1 MATER
6 QVRQVLTL
14 RATGRSSCSIAEELG
29 LTYSTAIAISNG
41 KNYRHMAPEMPRFKY
56 GKPYM
61 VSSSP
66 EPADLEQRRE
76 QAVVHV
82 LSSLGMS
89 WSEIAISC
97 PFPMSREYARKI
109 AYGRMHVKIAPHMER
124 MRDNRLEVTAACSGC
139 RFYREGRPGLP
150 CDLEI
155 PELNPKRC
163 GSFFPNINH
172 ASDSIC

>member
-29 LTYSTAIAISNG
+29 LPYSTTIAISNG
-41 KNYRHMAPEMPRFKY
+41 THNRHMAPEMPRFKY
-56 GKPYM
+56 GKPYI

-66 EPADLEQRRE
+66 KPADLEQRRE
-76 QAVVHV
+76 RAVVHV

-89 WSEIAISC
+89 WREIAISC
-97 PFPMSREYARKI
+97 PFPMSKEYARKI

-124 MRDNRLEVTAACSGC
+124 MPDDRLAVTAACSGC
-139 RFYREGRPGLP
+139 RFYRESKPDLP

-163 GSFFPNINH
+163 GSFFP
-172 ASDSIC
+172 ST